1 MSCSRRKMELGI
13 GGFVGGLWPSL
24 LEEDGC
30 LRRLLRHFAWRHGK
44 AECSVAVF
52 TRRGGERK
60 RRRTGPRRGSYEG
73 TRTRHERGGGG
84 CMGCTWS
91 GGGGRSADSSD
102 TRWRAVTEPQWCLH
116 ARWVGAGWDMC
127 PWAIMGRWQVGHATK
142 LFPKFQ
148 NQHKFCN
155 SNW

>member
-1 MSCSRRKMELGI
+1 MAGPEGVGRRPAMMSCSRRKMELGI
-13 GGFVGGLWPSL
+13 RGFVGGLWPSL

-30 LRRLLRHFAWRHGK
+30 LRRLLRHFAWRHSK

-52 TRRGGERK
+52 MRRGGERK

-73 TRTRHERGGGG
+73 TRTRHARGGGG

-102 TRWRAVTEPQWCLH
+102 TRWRAVTEPQWCLR
-116 ARWVGAGWDMC
+116 ARVG
-127 PWAIMGRWQVGHATK
+127 GRWLGHVSMGHRGPLASG
-142 LFPKFQ
+142 PC
-148 NQHKFCN
+148 H
-155 SNW
+155 